1 MMTAPEIPDPKSEC
15 ISHAAAGA
23 ASVPEV
29 PLPSGGRGL
38 PRGFLIARL
47 MLLTGVVGVAGLIA
61 WLWNGRHHGPEGAEL
76 AVFSMVSCAVSAGTA
91 LWVVGVT
98 TGGQNAFAGLMCS
111 ILFRTL
117 GPLAAGAVWRLSHPD
132 WPTSNLIQIHV
143 PMFLV
148 SLTVETIL
156 VVDIVSSSGRCKT
169 TLIES
174 TPGKGRAPR
183 NMHG

>member
-1 MMTAPEIPDPKSEC
+1 MMTAPENPDPKSEDATK
-15 ISHAAAGA
+15 IEAVSAG
-23 ASVPEV
+23 EQ
-29 PLPSGGRGL
+29 GRVQLTAGQGL
-38 PRGFLIARL
+38 PRGFLLARL
-47 MLLTGVVGVAGLIA
+47 VLLAGVMGVAGLVA
-61 WLWNGRHHGPEGAEL
+61 WVWNGKHHGAAGAEL
-76 AVFSMVSCAVSAGTA
+76 AVFSMVACTVSAGTA
-91 LWVVGVT
+91 LMVVGVT
-98 TGGQNAFAGLMCS
+98 TGGKNSFAGLMCS

-117 GPLAAGAVWRLSHPD
+117 GPLAAGAVWQLSHPD
-132 WPTSNLIQIHV
+132 WPAGNLIQIHV
-143 PMFLV
+143 PMFFV